1 LNFKKCIKGRAI
13 VDIQIDELK
22 DMKVVPMDLL
32 MLADPSE
39 EMIQEYLPRSM
50 GFAAREADKLVGVLL
65 MMRPRP
71 KTMEIMNI
79 SVLETHQN
87 KGIGRQLIGR
97 AVEKARQEKA
107 RVLEIYT
114 GNPGTIQML
123 LYQKCGF
130 RIVGVDLDYCR
141 IHYNEK
147 LMDNG
152 IECRDMI
159 RMKMDL

>member
-1 LNFKKCIKGRAI
+1 MDIRIEELND
-13 VDIQIDELK
+13 VN
-22 DMKVVPMDLL
+22 VVPMELL

-39 EMIQEYLPRSM
+39 EMIQEYLPRSI
-50 GFAAREADKLVGVLL
+50 GFAAHEADRMVGVLL
-65 MMRPRP
+65 MMRTRI
-71 KTMEIMNI
+71 KTMEIVNI

-114 GNPGTIQML
+114 GNPGAIQML

-141 IHYNEK
+141 IHYDET

>member
-1 LNFKKCIKGRAI
+1 
-13 VDIQIDELK
+13 VDIRIEELK
-22 DMKVVPMDLL
+22 DVNVIPMDLL

-39 EMIQEYLPRSM
+39 EMIRDYLPYSV
-50 GFAAREADKLVGVLL
+50 GFAAYEADTMVGALL
-65 MMRPRP
+65 MMRTRPR
-71 KTMEIMNI
+71 TMEILNI

-87 KGIGRQLIGR
+87 KGIGRQLIAR
-97 AVEKARQEKA
+97 AVDKARLLRA

-114 GNPGTIQML
+114 GNPGAVQML

-141 IHYNEK
+141 IHYNET